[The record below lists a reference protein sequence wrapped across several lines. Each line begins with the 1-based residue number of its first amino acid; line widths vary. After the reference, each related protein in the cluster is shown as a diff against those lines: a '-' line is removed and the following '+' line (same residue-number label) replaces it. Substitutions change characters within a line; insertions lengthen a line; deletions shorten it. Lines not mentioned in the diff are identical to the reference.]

1 MSTMVVEIYDA
12 LREAGASDEKARA
25 AASSIKDGNETATKS
40 DLVELKHD
48 LTVRLGG
55 MIAAAVVVIGA
66 MIKLL

>member
-25 AASSIKDGNETATKS
+25 AASSIKNRNEPATKS